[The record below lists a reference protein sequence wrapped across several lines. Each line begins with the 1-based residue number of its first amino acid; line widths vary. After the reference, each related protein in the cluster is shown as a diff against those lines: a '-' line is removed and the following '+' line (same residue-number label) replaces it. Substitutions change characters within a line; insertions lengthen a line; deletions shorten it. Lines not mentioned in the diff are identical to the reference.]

1 MDDACHSRVV
11 KNDCIISVDEF
22 NVDKHLLFP
31 IEIHQ
36 TDKKYLPKI
45 YAAKKFKLT
54 TLNVGTFFLSK
65 T

>member
-1 MDDACHSRVV
+1 MDDACLSRVV
-11 KNDCIISVDEF
+11 KNDCIITFDEL

-45 YAAKKFKLT
+45 YAAKIIFLT
-54 TLNVGTFFLSK
+54 TLNVYIFCV
-65 T
+65 

>member
-1 MDDACHSRVV
+1 MDDACHLRVV
-11 KNDCIISVDEF
+11 KNDCIISFDEL

-45 YAAKKFKLT
+45 YAAKT
-54 TLNVGTFFLSK
+54 IFLPHSM
-65 T
+65 